1 MSYQVILELPK
12 NSFIR
17 IGRGSGNV
25 RWIRKSI
32 FKSTIIPKDTPHN
45 RMVAISILQGWFER
59 EFAKKYQRSTMSID
73 IPASQFII
81 TVREVKKKEE
91 K

>member
-32 FKSTIIPKDTPHN
+32 FKSTITPKDTPYN
-45 RMVAISILQGWFER
+45 RMTAISILQGWFER
-59 EFAKKYQRSTMSID
+59 EFAKHKLEIEDYDWEVYYQ
-73 IPASQFII
+73 ASW
-81 TVREVKKKEE
+81 
-91 K
+91 

>member
-25 RWIRKSI
+25 RWVRKSI
-32 FKSTIIPKDTPHN
+32 FKSTIMPKDTPKN
-45 RMVAISILQGWFER
+45 RIIAISIVQGMFER
-59 EFAKKYQRSTMSID
+59 EFAKKYHRSTMSID

-81 TVREVKKKEE
+81 TVREVKE
-91 K
+91 KD